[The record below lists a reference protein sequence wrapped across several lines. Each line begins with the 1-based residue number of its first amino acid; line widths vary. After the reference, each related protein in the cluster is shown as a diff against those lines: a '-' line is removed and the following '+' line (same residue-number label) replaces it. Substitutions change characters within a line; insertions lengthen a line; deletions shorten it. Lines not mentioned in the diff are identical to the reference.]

1 MATVSATAR
10 NTGMM
15 YRFAAKSLNGSTSN
29 SSMQGLLGG
38 VSSSNSAWS
47 NITGAAG
54 NGLAYAT
61 AVASNRTSLSSLL
74 SEYDATKKQ
83 FSAEYDSA
91 FSDLGKAA
99 NALKN
104 TNFHVTVAEGEAA
117 ASGTAATGTAA
128 DAAAT
133 TDTRT
138 AAEKKTDENTQAA
151 VGAVQDF
158 VKAYNSAVSFLKDN
172 KDVSNRVSALS
183 NSFSDAGYFA
193 SSLSK
198 AGVTVKSSGEL
209 SVDTDKLTKALKE
222 NPGSVENI
230 LGKDG
235 FAGRTA
241 NKAQNAQSQRDKMFP
256 SVSSMMGSSVS
267 EAKRMYSANTINRS
281 MAYES
286 LGSLLN
292 MYF

>member
-15 YRFAAKSLNGSTSN
+15 YQFAAKSMNGSTSN

-47 NITGAAG
+47 NISSAAG
-54 NGLAYAT
+54 NGLSYAN

-74 SEYDATKKQ
+74 SEYDSTKKK
-83 FSAEYDSA
+83 FTTEYDSA
-91 FSDLGKAA
+91 MGDLAKASKT
-99 NALKN
+99 LKN
-104 TNFHVTVAEGEAA
+104 TNFNVSEVGKLEGE
-117 ASGTAATGTAA
+117 
-128 DAAAT
+128 D
-133 TDTRT
+133 
-138 AAEKKTDENTQAA
+138 AEKKIEENTKAA

-158 VKAYNSAVSFLKDN
+158 AKKYNETVSFLKDN
-172 KDVSNRVSALS
+172 KDVSNRVSSLS
-183 NSFSDAGYFA
+183 NSFNDAGYFA
-193 SSLSK
+193 KSLSK
-198 AGVTVKSSGEL
+198 VGVTVKSTGEL
-209 SVDTDKLTKALKE
+209 FVDTERLTKALKDD
-222 NPGSVENI
+222 PKSVENI

-235 FAGRTA
+235 FAGRTE
-241 NKAQNAQSQRDKMFP
+241 KKVENAQRQSDKMFP

-267 EAKRMYSANTINRS
+267 DAKRMYSANTVNRS